1 MIHRD
6 PKLPVRTCV
15 SAPKWFAVVGDQI
28 FPMPRR
34 EITRNVLL
42 QQSGL
47 PADHVLVRDRQS
59 QHDELI
65 PVGATIDLGVGNVF
79 RLLPPCTAISSN
91 CNAPSKL
98 AFAIDDHFEI
108 TVNPNQTK
116 SSIRGLFG
124 LDANCDFERDFASP
138 KDQQLADNDPVV
150 FSDGPQFTKLEKT
163 AITVVVNG
171 RRKTIQKSELT
182 FAKIIR
188 LAFNKPPAGAN
199 VCFTVTYRG
208 GCGNASGSLVEGD
221 SVEATEGM
229 VINVTATD
237 KS

>member
-1 MIHRD
+1 MAHLAIPSSAPPVLKSTLMFFTKEDAMIHRD

-79 RLLPPCTAISSN
+79 RLLPRAQRS
-91 CNAPSKL
+91 
-98 AFAIDDHFEI
+98 
-108 TVNPNQTK
+108 VQ
-116 SSIRGLFG
+116 
-124 LDANCDFERDFASP
+124 
-138 KDQQLADNDPVV
+138 
-150 FSDGPQFTKLEKT
+150 
-163 AITVVVNG
+163 
-171 RRKTIQKSELT
+171 
-182 FAKIIR
+182 
-188 LAFNKPPAGAN
+188 
-199 VCFTVTYRG
+199 TVTSRL
-208 GCGNASGSLVEGD
+208 NWRLQLMTTLKSL
-221 SVEATEGM
+221 
-229 VINVTATD
+229 
-237 KS
+237 